1 MSFNVCFDIAAFLIL
16 ALTFFYFGSRR
27 KAALSLY
34 RIYYVAMLV
43 MMAMT
48 VLDLLTVAYR
58 IWPDL
63 AGREIG
69 AIVNL
74 FNAAM
79 QFCIVTQYVL
89 YLLANASLDEIR
101 YHKWRRVILLSLVPF
116 EGVILYHS
124 VASYLAGHEGH
135 VFRECAFLQWTLTGG
150 LVLYFIGALI
160 IAIYYRKNLGF
171 KHATHM
177 LGSFALLLLAEAFQI
192 FHPDIRMISIII
204 ALGLV
209 DLNFSVQRPEEI
221 FDSTDAMRRKYFRT
235 GVMTDYAHGISFY
248 VVFIRLH
255 DYRMLVDS
263 IGQED
268 TDGLLKSV
276 TSFLVNLRMDALV
289 YHDER
294 DTLVLKVGKCSEEE
308 RARILHEIRER
319 FKMPWRN
326 GMMESMLTAHFM
338 AAYCPEEIPD
348 ALQFRRMVSNLIR
361 TEAEPDT
368 VIPVQQLVQEDKEG
382 QMLEAIRRALDNNS
396 FEVYYQP
403 IYSTKEQRIV
413 AAEALIRLFDPEYGF
428 IPPEPMIALAERE
441 GYILR
446 IGEIVFTEVCR
457 FFTENH
463 LDRLGVEYIE
473 VNLSAVQCMQNR
485 LAEEFLEIMRKFNLP
500 AESINFEITETAA
513 MISNATVIKNI
524 SHFELH
530 GVSLSLDDYGTGY
543 SNISYLYN
551 LPFMLMKIDKSLL
564 WSADENEKAEIT
576 LRNTFRMAQRLHMKV
591 VMEGVETEAQ
601 IRKLLEMNCDYFQ
614 GYYFAKPA
622 KGEDFINYV
631 KNFRLPEVCVR

>member
-1 MSFNVCFDIAAFLIL
+1 MGYNICFDIAAFLL
-16 ALTFFYFGSRR
+16 LSLTFIYFGSRR
-27 KAALSLY
+27 KAALSMY
-34 RIYYVAMLV
+34 RIYYVTMIV
-43 MMAMT
+43 MIVMT
-48 VLDLLTVAYR
+48 VMDLLTVAYH

-63 AGREIG
+63 AGRELEL
-69 AIVNL
+69 IVNIL
-74 FNAAM
+74 DVAM
-79 QFCIVTQYVL
+79 QYCIVMQYAL
-89 YLLANASLDEIR
+89 YLMANASLDEIR
-101 YHKWRRVILLSLVPF
+101 YRRWRTAILCSLAPF
-116 EGVILYHS
+116 EFVVLYHGVS
-124 VASYLAGHEGH
+124 SYLEGQAGDF
-135 VFRECAFLQWTLTGG
+135 FRTCVYMQWTLIGG
-150 LVLYFIGALI
+150 LVFYFIMTTVVAV
-160 IAIYYRKNLGF
+160 YYRKYLGV
-171 KHATHM
+171 KHAIHM
-177 LGSFALLLLAEAFQI
+177 LGTFAILLIAEAFQI
-192 FHPDIRMISIII
+192 FHPEIKMLSFII
-204 ALGLV
+204 ALGLL

-221 FDSTDAMRRKYFRT
+221 FDSTDAMRRKYMRSS
-235 GVMTDYAHGISFY
+235 VNTDYAHGNPFY

-263 IGQED
+263 VGQED
-268 TDGLLKSV
+268 ADGFMKSI
-276 TSFLVNLRMDALV
+276 TSFLVNLRIDALV
-289 YHDER
+289 YHMER
-294 DTLVLKVGKCSEEE
+294 ETLVLKVGKCSKEE
-308 RARILHEIRER
+308 RERILSEIRER
-319 FKMPWRN
+319 FKQPWRN
-326 GMMESMLTAHFM
+326 GLLESMLTANFM
-338 AAYCPEEIPD
+338 AAYCPEEIPEM
-348 ALQFRRMVSNLIR
+348 LQFRRMVINFNR
-361 TEAEPDT
+361 MEAEPDS
-368 VIPVQQLVQEDKEG
+368 VIPVEKLIEEDKEG

-457 FFTENH
+457 FFTQNQ
-463 LDRLGVEYIE
+463 LDRIGIEYIE

-500 AESINFEITETAA
+500 SEAINFEITETAA

-564 WSADENEKAEIT
+564 WSADENKKADIT
-576 LRNTFRMAQRLHMKV
+576 LRNTFRMAQKLHMKV
-591 VMEGVETEAQ
+591 VMEGVETEDQ
-601 IRKLLEMNCDYFQ
+601 IRKLLDLNCDYFQ

-622 KGEDFINYV
+622 KGEDFIKYV
-631 KNFRLPEVCVR
+631 KNFTLPEVCVR